1 MNAVAQNAAR
11 LVTQEDQTEAVKQY
25 GLWIKREALLIRA
38 SMPWADTDDL
48 IQWGTLALLEA
59 MQRFDPARGRPLGVF
74 ARPRIRGAMLDSLRR
89 DGNTA
94 RHVAQ
99 APTLVAERTTG
110 QSDTFDDPLNVVTR
124 AVDKARL
131 AEAVGALPERQQQVL
146 QLIYVEG
153 CNNRE
158 VAKILGVS
166 DSYATRVRKQA
177 IESVRRAVGCEPI
190 DLQSS
195 ENAA

>member
-1 MNAVAQNAAR
+1 MNAVVQNVSQDDQAA
-11 LVTQEDQTEAVKQY
+11 AVKQY

-38 SMPWADTDDL
+38 SMPWADADDL

-99 APTLVAERTTG
+99 APSLVAERTTG
-110 QSDTFDDPLNVVTR
+110 QSDTFGDPLDVIAEMADSAR
-124 AVDKARL
+124 IASAVKT
-131 AEAVGALPERQQQVL
+131 LPERQQQVL
-146 QLIYVEG
+146 QLVYVDG

-158 VAKILGVS
+158 VARILGVS
-166 DSYATRVRKQA
+166 DSYATRVRRQA
-177 IESVRRAVGCEPI
+177 IENVQRAVGCAPADSQVLE
-190 DLQSS
+190 DGT
-195 ENAA
+195 